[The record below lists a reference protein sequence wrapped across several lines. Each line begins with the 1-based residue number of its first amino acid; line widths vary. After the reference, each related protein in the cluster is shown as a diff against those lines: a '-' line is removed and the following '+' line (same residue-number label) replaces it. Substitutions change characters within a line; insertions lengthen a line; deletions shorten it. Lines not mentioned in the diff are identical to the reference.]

1 MKKIVFNH
9 KGQFTHLF
17 LSFSEQ
23 VVKSHNLL
31 MGIGTPVEFE
41 LRLSLGDRHIMVND
55 RVGLAGFQR
64 LFLAQRTLLLEALKV
79 IEEDQDLYKRYELLK
94 SCRAEYEVVKLLLIN
109 NRDEPVRDFK
119 RFCDEQFV
127 PILDNHIVRVDECL
141 KIKHHKSYVHKSI
154 ADKGLLRLDGLIGDD
169 ELSDIFAFFERSCL
183 DKKEYYALMQEL
195 RYGRPS
201 VFEYYRLTGIS
212 TNTIPL
218 FFKILRERYQLS
230 MSNRDMAR
238 WLHRKFRVE
247 RKGEL
252 FPLNSERT
260 IEDKLKGP
268 LTRRE
273 KSLKL
278 DASFDV

>member
-1 MKKIVFNH
+1 
-9 KGQFTHLF
+9 
-17 LSFSEQ
+17 
-23 VVKSHNLL
+23 

-127 PILDNHIVRVDECL
+127 PILDNHIARVDECL

-169 ELSDIFAFFERSCL
+169 ELSDIFAF
-183 DKKEYYALMQEL
+183 
-195 RYGRPS
+195 
-201 VFEYYRLTGIS
+201 
-212 TNTIPL
+212 
-218 FFKILRERYQLS
+218 LS
-230 MSNRDMAR
+230 A
-238 WLHRKFRVE
+238 
-247 RKGEL
+247 
-252 FPLNSERT
+252 
-260 IEDKLKGP
+260 
-268 LTRRE
+268 
-273 KSLKL
+273 
-278 DASFDV
+278 AA